1 MGLSRKKPG
10 LTEIARQ
17 AGIYTAIPMVLAA
30 GPTLGFL
37 AGRFLDRRLSTDPWF
52 LILGVLTGLIAG
64 MVETV
69 RLIEVAQQPPKDDS
83 DRRRDNDGSRV

>member
-1 MGLSRKKPG
+1 MGISRKRPDPLK
-10 LTEIARQ
+10 IARQ

-37 AGRFLDRRLSTDPWF
+37 AGRFLDRRFSTDPWF
-52 LILGVLTGLIAG
+52 LILGILAGLIAG

-69 RLIEVAQQPPKDDS
+69 RLIEFAQPSPKDDS
-83 DRRRDNDGSRV
+83 DRRRDSNGGRL